1 MSHDVRAYIFGALSN
16 YCIVRCNSGDVKF
29 KIERYKIYEL
39 MEKSGM
45 FITDKYINYIDFLNL
60 VFASLEV
67 GKTNKAEEYFAKYRI
82 LIIPELKRD
91 TLYLAQAQIH
101 YYKKKFD
108 SAIRALNNVSYYN
121 AYFYLRA
128 KVLLTRIYYEMKEV
142 EPIDYIIDTA
152 KHYVK
157 RKSKY
162 TALSGE
168 LYNKYFIYLKKL
180 INLDADDDEKI
191 ENVKISLLND
201 TNVMGKE
208 WLLNKI
214 KELEDS

>member
-1 MSHDVRAYIFGALSN
+1 MNHDVRAYIFGALTN
-16 YCIVRCNSGDVKF
+16 YCITRCNSGDVKF

-67 GKTNKAEEYFAKYRI
+67 GKINRAEEFFAKYRN

-128 KVLLTRIYYEMKEV
+128 KVLLTRIYYEMKET

-157 RKSKY
+157 RKSKS
-162 TALSGE
+162 TALNGE
-168 LYNKYFIYLKKL
+168 LYNKYFLYLKKL
-180 INLDADDDEKI
+180 INLDADDKEKI
-191 ENVKISLLND
+191 DNVKFSILND

-214 KELEDS
+214 TELENS